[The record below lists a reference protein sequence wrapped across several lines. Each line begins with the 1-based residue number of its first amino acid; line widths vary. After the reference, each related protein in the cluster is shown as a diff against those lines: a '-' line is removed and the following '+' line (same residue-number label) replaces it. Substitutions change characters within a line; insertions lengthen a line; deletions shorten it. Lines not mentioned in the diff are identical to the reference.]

1 MDDTSQYKNFK
12 EFFKKATE
20 NEPYPYQTKL
30 TDSSFSPII
39 NIPTGAGKTE
49 TAILGLW
56 LWNRI
61 HHDDKTPRR
70 LIYCLPMRVLVEQ
83 TKTRIDT
90 WLKNLGLD
98 KRISVVLY
106 MGGINKEDISELEMH
121 PEKEYIL
128 VGTQDMLVS
137 GALNRAYGRSPFSW
151 PRTFG
156 LLNNDCMWILDEV
169 QIMENALPTS
179 LQMNAFRKHFET
191 YGHHKTV
198 WMSATINSEWMK
210 TVDSSE
216 DIPIYKLDAKDC
228 SAELEN
234 RNNAVKTLHKANIV
248 LEKKYDDKTVEYLQ
262 TLHKPNTT
270 TAIMVNTVQRAQD
283 LCRLFEKKNIKCKL
297 IHSRFRAKDREE
309 LNKWVGSISE
319 NDDKIIISTQVLEAG
334 VDISVRTMITEIA
347 PWSNLVQRFGRCN
360 RYGRMSQADIHWIDI
375 KDEKSHLPYDKD
387 DLEYARK
394 QLSELDG
401 TSVSPNNLPEINEK
415 KIFDAVIRKRDLIGF
430 FDTSADLSG
439 NHTDAS
445 RFVRTMKHKLDVNV
459 FWRAD
464 LSENFK
470 PGRNEM
476 CSVPIYGLRDFLKKR
491 NKGGHQWNYVDGK
504 WEKVSPNEIFPG
516 QTIMLDSKIG
526 GYSKTYG
533 WDVDNNDSVDVE
545 ENQASKQDSQSD
557 DSESRSKKPV
567 TLSDHTSHVLQE
579 INDIL
584 EHVKFLDEDIKDALR
599 TAVKYHDMGKTHEI
613 FQDTM
618 RRGITDDIKKEGA
631 MWAKS
636 QKTDKHKIPEHEE
649 NGGQI
654 LEFRH
659 EVASTLAYLEH
670 GHKSNAE
677 LGDLIAYLIMSHH
690 GKVRLSLKGTTKKKT
705 TGYLLGYKVDGDKLP
720 AFSGKDISINETKI
734 DMSLARIGRD
744 QSGNPSWMERAI
756 SLRDK
761 YGPFRLAYLEALIR
775 AADTRASRNENDGVY
790 SDE

>member
-1 MDDTSQYKNFK
+1 MDDILQYKNFK
-12 EFFKKATE
+12 EFFKKATGY
-20 NEPYPYQTKL
+20 EPYPYQTKL
-30 TDSSFSPII
+30 ADSSFSPII

-61 HHDDKTPRR
+61 HHEDKTPRR

-83 TKTRIDT
+83 TKTRIDV

-106 MGGINKEDISELEMH
+106 MGGSSKKDISELEYH

-137 GALNRAYGRSPFSW
+137 GALNRAYGRNPRSW

-156 LLNNDCMWILDEV
+156 LLNNDCMWIMDEV

-179 LQMNAFRKHFET
+179 LQMNAFRGHFKT

-198 WMSATINSEWMK
+198 WMSATINPEWMK
-210 TVDSSE
+210 TIDSLK

-228 SAELEN
+228 SVELEN
-234 RNNAVKTLHKANIV
+234 RNNAVKTLHRVDIV

-262 TLHKPNTT
+262 TLHKPNTI

-283 LCRLFEKKNIKCKL
+283 LCRLFEKNNIKCKL
-297 IHSRFRAKDREE
+297 IHSRFRAEDREE
-309 LNKWVGSISE
+309 LNKWVGSITE

-360 RYGRMSQADIHWIDI
+360 RYGKMSQADIYWIDI
-375 KDEKSHLPYDKD
+375 KDEKSHPPYDKD

-394 QLSELDG
+394 LLSELDD
-401 TSVSPNNLPEINEK
+401 TSVSPNNLPEIKEK
-415 KIFDAVIRKRDLIGF
+415 KIFDAVIRKMDLIGF

-445 RFVRTMKHKLDVNV
+445 RFVRTMKHKLNVNV
-459 FWRAD
+459 LWRSD
-464 LSENFK
+464 LSENSK
-470 PGRNEM
+470 PDRSEI
-476 CSVPIYGLRDFLKKR
+476 CSVPIYELQDLLKKR
-491 NKGGHQWNYVDGK
+491 KDSRNQAYQWDYVADK
-504 WEKVSPNEIFPG
+504 WVKINLYEIFPG

-526 GYSKTYG
+526 GYSRIYG
-533 WDVDNNDSVDVE
+533 WDVDSNDVVKNPE
-545 ENQASKQDSQSD
+545 SKYDSQSND
-557 DSESRSKKPV
+557 PKFSLKKPV
-567 TLSDHTSHVLQE
+567 TQSDHTHHVLQE
-579 INDIL
+579 MNNIL
-584 EHVKFLDEDIKDALR
+584 KEIEFLDEDIKEALR
-599 TAVKYHDMGKTHEI
+599 TAVKYHDVGKIHEI
-613 FQDTM
+613 FQDAM
-618 RRGITDDIKKEGA
+618 RRGIPKDMKKEGV

-636 QKTDKHKIPEHEE
+636 PEMDKYKIPEREE
-649 NGGQI
+649 NGGQS

-659 EVASTLAYLEH
+659 EVASTLAYLQHRH
-670 GHKSNAE
+670 GLDDK

-690 GKVRLSLKGTTKKKT
+690 GIVRLSLKGNKKREKE
-705 TGYLLGYKVDGDKLP
+705 GYLLGYKIDGDKLP
-720 AFSGKDISINETKI
+720 AFSGKYWTMSETKI
-734 DMSLARIGRD
+734 NMSLARIGRFE
-744 QSGNPSWMERAI
+744 SGHPSWTERAI
-756 SLRDK
+756 SVRDE
-761 YGPFRLAYLEALIR
+761 YGPFCLAYLEALIR
-775 AADTRASRNENDGVY
+775 AADTRASRNEDDGVY